1 MNENEKKNE
10 TKAKDPRLVAVEE
23 ALANFKEKLIDLLYN
38 GEYTLKYINR
48 SITDNH
54 VSWAELYIGGNRV
67 IVNEATGKSGTV
79 DLHFEV
85 GEFPIS
91 KELMEAYDRLSI
103 DRDIS
108 YYQKQLDKLI
118 ARKREL
124 G

>member
-1 MNENEKKNE
+1 MEEEKKENV
-10 TKAKDPRLVAVEE
+10 KLQAVEE
-23 ALANFKEKLIDLLYN
+23 SLADFKAKLLDLLYN

-54 VSWAELYIGGNRV
+54 VSWAELNIGGHRV

-85 GEFPIS
+85 EEFPIS

-108 YYQKQLDKLI
+108 YHQKQLDKLL
-118 ARKREL
+118 ARKKEL

>member
-1 MNENEKKNE
+1 MEEEKKENVKLQAVE
-10 TKAKDPRLVAVEE
+10 DALADFKAKL
-23 ALANFKEKLIDLLYN
+23 LDLLYN
-38 GEYTLKYINR
+38 GEYTLKYISR

-54 VSWAELYIGGNRV
+54 VNWAELNIGGHRV
-67 IVNEATGKSGTV
+67 IVNEATGKEGTV

-85 GEFPIS
+85 EEFPIS

-108 YYQKQLDKLI
+108 YHQKQLDKLL
-118 ARKREL
+118 ARKKEL

>member
-1 MNENEKKNE
+1 MEKNIKENEK
-10 TKAKDPRLVAVEE
+10 LQAVEE
-23 ALANFKEKLIDLLYN
+23 ALADFKVKLLDLLYN

-54 VSWAELYIGGNRV
+54 VSWAELNIGGNRV
-67 IVNEATGKSGTV
+67 IVNEATGKSGTL

-85 GEFPIS
+85 EEFPVS
-91 KELMEAYDRLSI
+91 KELMDAYDRLRI

-108 YYQKQLDKLI
+108 YHQKQLDKLLS
-118 ARKREL
+118 RKKEL

>member
-1 MNENEKKNE
+1 MAEEKKENV
-10 TKAKDPRLVAVEE
+10 KLQAVEE
-23 ALANFKEKLIDLLYN
+23 ALADFKAKLLDLLYN

-54 VSWAELYIGGNRV
+54 VSWAELNIGGNRV

-85 GEFPIS
+85 EEFPIS

-108 YYQKQLDKLI
+108 YHQKQLDKLL
-118 ARKREL
+118 ARKKEL